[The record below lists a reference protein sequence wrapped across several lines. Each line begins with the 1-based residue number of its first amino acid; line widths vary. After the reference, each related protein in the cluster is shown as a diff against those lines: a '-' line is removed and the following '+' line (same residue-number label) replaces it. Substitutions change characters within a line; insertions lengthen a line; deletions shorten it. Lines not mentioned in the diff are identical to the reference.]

1 MKAVLM
7 GVAIATLMAG
17 TAIAGQP
24 PGPPGV
30 IAQSAPKTQ
39 LTSMERAQYAAK
51 LARTFEPEVTAKGVD
66 VRGWAAKLG
75 RAVGLAD
82 AVNVQNAVRMPTLDM
97 ALAVLSGQPV
107 DSPTMKAKY
116 ADLMKGTTPT
126 LIGSAIA
133 DTTYTPLPNGRCRV
147 ADSRV
152 SPATVLPAATVR
164 GIDTEDLSSYASQG
178 GSGSSAGDGS
188 TNCGIPSYVTALAVS
203 VTVLT
208 TGYEGFFKIFDNS
221 KTYTSGNTVFFTSSV
236 SASNDVVVTSCQS
249 CAVELSVY
257 ASAPVNYVIDVIGY
271 YMPPQ
276 ATALQCV
283 DTANTIT
290 NVVAGGTSNVT
301 APACPAGYTQ
311 TATNCEAGSWSMPIV
326 FSHSG
331 TCSAQNN
338 GGTAAELRA
347 SRTCCRVPGR

>member
-1 MKAVLM
+1 MKAVLV
-7 GVAIATLMAG
+7 GFAIAVLMAG
-17 TAIAGQP
+17 TAIAGRP
-24 PGPPGV
+24 PGPPGAG
-30 IAQSAPKTQ
+30 AQSALKTQ
-39 LTSMERAQYAAK
+39 LTPVERAQYAAK
-51 LARTFEPEVTAKGVD
+51 LARTFEPEMTAKGVD
-66 VRGWAAKLG
+66 GRGWAAKLG

-97 ALAVLSGQPV
+97 ALAVLTGQPV

-116 ADLMKGTTPT
+116 ADLMKGGTPT
-126 LIGSAIA
+126 LIGSTIA
-133 DTTYTPLPNGRCRV
+133 DTTYTPLPYGRCRV

-152 SPATVLPAATVR
+152 INAVLPAATVR
-164 GIDTEDLSSYASQG
+164 PIDTEDTNSYASQG
-178 GSGSSAGDGS
+178 GNGSSNGDGS

-221 KTYTSGNTVFFTSSV
+221 KTYTSGNTVFFTPSV

-249 CAVELSVY
+249 CAYELSVY

-276 ATALQCV
+276 ATALQCQ
-283 DTANTIT
+283 DTANTI
-290 NVVAGGTSNVT
+290 VSVAVGGTANAA
-301 APACPAGYTQ
+301 APACPTGYTQ
-311 TATNCEAGSWSMPIV
+311 TATNCETGSWMMPIV

-331 TCSAQNN
+331 ICSAKNN
-338 GGTAAELRA
+338 DASASELRA